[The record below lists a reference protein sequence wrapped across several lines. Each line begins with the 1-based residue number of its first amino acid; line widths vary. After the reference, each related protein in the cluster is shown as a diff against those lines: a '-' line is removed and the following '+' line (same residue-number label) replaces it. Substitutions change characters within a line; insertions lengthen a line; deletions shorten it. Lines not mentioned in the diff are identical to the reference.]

1 MSRPTADEPAGWS
14 CGTLLSAL
22 SPEDRRALVALGVR
36 RPFSAGQS
44 LIVEG
49 SIGTDTFLLLQ
60 GCAKVVCNT
69 TAGRAVLLSLRVA
82 GDLVGELAAADHKPR
97 SASVIAATRLV
108 AQVIPQRAFQAY
120 LDERPAAARAVHLAV
135 VEELRRSTRYRVS
148 ATGAPTSV
156 QLALVLHHLMTTH
169 GRPCTEGIRIDVP
182 LSQSELASLLG
193 TSQPS
198 LHRMLADLRRSDVVR
213 TRYRRVIVCDPQAL
227 RVLAGVA

>member
-1 MSRPTADEPAGWS
+1 MDRATVDEPAGWS
-14 CGTLLSAL
+14 GGTLLSAL
-22 SPEDRRALVALGVR
+22 TPEDRQALVALGVR
-36 RPFSAGQS
+36 RLFPSGQS
-44 LIVEG
+44 LFVEG
-49 SIGTDTFLLLQ
+49 SVGTDTFLLLQ

-69 TAGRAVLLSLRVA
+69 RAGRTVLLSMRVA
-82 GDLVGELAAADHKPR
+82 GDLVGELAAADQKPR

-120 LDERPAAARAVHLAV
+120 LDDRPAAARAVHLAV

-148 ATGAPTSV
+148 ATGAPTAV
-156 QLALVLHHLMTTH
+156 QLALVLNSLMTAH

-198 LHRMLADLRRSDVVR
+198 LHRMLTDLRRQDVIR

-227 RVLAGVA
+227 RALAGDA